1 MDLFVSLP
9 VTPGGVLA
17 AAACAV
23 AGAPLFARGLRAF
36 RLGRRLDG
44 LSERPLTDEADGL
57 VRVRGRVAL
66 ASPLFAPISGTPC
79 AGFQLDVR
87 GANSK
92 VGGVIRDQRAFRLQ
106 SGDANALVPQA
117 DCDWHTPVTAE
128 RELGPA
134 EAVSERL
141 ATLLDSCNEVRWL
154 RERGVALQVVERALE
169 AGRVVSVVG
178 VAGHE
183 RIAAGTVDAELA
195 ATGTDGG
202 GFQGPRLLPGAGLD
216 SYELRIAGDDTFPRV
231 QVFADPPDQALPRPS
246 RWESLWLAI
255 GPTLTLLALLYL
267 ARAAEPLLTRT
278 P

>member
-36 RLGRRLDG
+36 RLGRRIDALR
-44 LSERPLTDEADGL
+44 EKPLADDAGGL

-66 ASPLFAPISGTPC
+66 ESPLFAPLSGTPC
-79 AGFQLDVR
+79 AGFQLEVR

-92 VGGVIRDQRAFRLQ
+92 VGDVIRDQRAFRLQ
-106 SGDANALVPQA
+106 AGEASALVPQA

-128 RELGPA
+128 RELGPS
-134 EAVSERL
+134 EVVSERL
-141 ATLLDSCNEVRWL
+141 ASLLDSSNEIRWL
-154 RERGVALQVVERALE
+154 RERGVALQVIERALE

-178 VAGHE
+178 VATHE
-183 RIAAGTVDAELA
+183 RIAAGLEEAELA

-202 GFQGPRLLPGAGLD
+202 AFQGSRMLPGAAIDTYQLQ
-216 SYELRIAGDDTFPRV
+216 LRTDDTFQRV
-231 QVFADPPDQALPRPS
+231 QVFADPPEQALARPS
-246 RWESLWLAI
+246 RWEAAWLAL

>member
-44 LSERPLTDEADGL
+44 LSERPLAEDAGGL
-57 VRVRGRVAL
+57 VRARGRVAL
-66 ASPLFAPISGTPC
+66 ESPLFAPLSGTPC
-79 AGFQLDVR
+79 AGFQLEVR
-87 GANSK
+87 GARSK
-92 VGGVIRDQRAFRLQ
+92 VGGTIRDQRAFRLQ
-106 SGDANALVPQA
+106 SGDASALVPQA
-117 DCDWHTPVTAE
+117 DCDWHAPVTAE
-128 RELGPA
+128 RELA
-134 EAVSERL
+134 ATEAVSERL

-169 AGRVVSVVG
+169 AGRIVSVVG
-178 VAGHE
+178 VATHE
-183 RIAAGTVDAELA
+183 RIAVAAEDAQLA

-202 GFQGPRLLPGAGLD
+202 GFQGSRMLPGPD
-216 SYELRIAGDDTFPRV
+216 FDRYELRIGTDDTFPRV
-231 QVFADPPDQALPRPS
+231 QVLADPPEQPLARPS
-246 RWESLWLAI
+246 RWENAWLAF
-255 GPTLTLLALLYL
+255 GPALTILALLYL
-267 ARAAEPLLTRT
+267 ARAAEPLLART

>member
-44 LSERPLTDEADGL
+44 LREQALAEDSDGL
-57 VRVRGRVAL
+57 VRVRGRVSL
-66 ASPLFAPISGTPC
+66 ESPLFAPLSGTPC
-79 AGFQLDVR
+79 AGFQLEVR
-87 GANSK
+87 GTNSK
-92 VGGVIRDQRAFRLQ
+92 VGGMIRDQRAFRLQ
-106 SGDANALVPQA
+106 SGDTSALVSRG
-117 DCDWHTPVTAE
+117 DCDWHAPVTAE
-128 RELGPA
+128 RELA
-134 EAVSERL
+134 AREAVSERL

-154 RERGVALQVVERALE
+154 RERGVALHVVERALE

-178 VAGHE
+178 VATHE
-183 RIAAGTVDAELA
+183 RIAADAEDAPLA

-202 GFQGPRLLPGAGLD
+202 GFQGSRMLPGPVLD
-216 SYELRIAGDDTFPRV
+216 TYQLQIRTDDTFPRV
-231 QVFADPPDQALPRPS
+231 QVFADPPDQPLPRPS
-246 RWESLWLAI
+246 RWENAWLAI

-267 ARAAEPLLTRT
+267 ARAAEPLLSRT